1 MRVASEDT
9 VSRPL
14 KRVSNGSERQRY
26 GLFAAA
32 LAAITLAFSSPLY
45 SLFVYAAGSEVH
57 SHILLIPFIVGYLLY
72 LQRGTLPMSGAPAWF
87 LALLFVAIASLALG
101 IGNGWVGSFGR
112 WSYNDHLSL
121 VTLGY
126 VSLLTAC
133 GFLLL
138 GRQWMAA
145 AAFPMAFLIFLVPLP
160 DAVVTTLETAS
171 KFASAD
177 AAALFF
183 DLTGTPVVRDGL
195 IFQLP
200 GIAIEVAQECSGI
213 RSSLV
218 LVITSLLAAH
228 LFLRSP
234 WRKIF
239 LVAFVIPLGV
249 VRNGFRI
256 LVIGLLC
263 VHYGPEM
270 IHSVIHKKG
279 GPLFFAIS
287 LIPLLF
293 FVWWLRR
300 GEQKRRGVRI
310 PASEPAKIGR

>member
-1 MRVASEDT
+1 MSKEEQRT
-9 VSRPL
+9 VSQ
-14 KRVSNGSERQRY
+14 SWQRRY
-26 GLFAAA
+26 SLASAA
-32 LAAITLAFSSPLY
+32 LAALTLAFSIPLY

-57 SHILLIPFIVGYLLY
+57 SHILLIPVIVGYLLY
-72 LQRGTLPMSGAPAWF
+72 LERGSWPHPGSPSPA
-87 LALLFVAIASLALG
+87 LAVMFVAIAAMSLAA
-101 IGNGWVGSFGR
+101 GNGWLGGFGSL
-112 WSYNDHLSL
+112 SLNDHLTF

-126 VSLLTAC
+126 VSLVAAC
-133 GFLLL
+133 GFLFL
-138 GRQWMAA
+138 GKRWMMA
-145 AAFPMAFLIFLVPLP
+145 AAFPVAFLIFMVPLP
-160 DAVVTTLETAS
+160 DAVVTILETAS

-228 LFLRSP
+228 LFLKSP
-234 WRKIF
+234 WRKIL

-263 VHYGPEM
+263 VHYGPQM

-287 LIPLLF
+287 LIPLLL

-300 GEQKRRGVRI
+300 GEQKPRAAGV
-310 PASEPAKIGR
+310 AVAAPAKARR